1 MSVDDDLECISKIM
15 QQSEK
20 YICGEISKLH
30 GELKNCNQSFRVCET
45 KMKQQ
50 DVRIEKLECQVKAQ
64 DQKIN
69 ILQTEKQN
77 LLERVNAMQK
87 WTILILILIVKQKCR
102 RHLHQRY
109 KVFSWKPMNQ
119 SRTLVSLKHQQH
131 YRLNPCFI
139 WR

>member
-1 MSVDDDLECISKIM
+1 MSVDDDLECISKIV

-77 LLERVNAMQK
+77 LLERVNALQTKVDNPNTHTDCKATMQK
-87 WTILILILIVKQKCR
+87 VFASALKSILPETNESVTDIIL
-102 RHLHQRY
+102 
-109 KVFSWKPMNQ
+109 
-119 SRTLVSLKHQQH
+119 LKHK
-131 YRLNPCFI
+131 
-139 WR
+139 